1 MTVVLAQ
8 PATAHPVGLI
18 ASARTTLDQEEGWE
32 RGLAYAPEACGGYR
46 VLSDCTAQTIEHGAD
61 ERPEPVAYQPF
72 TIKVEETCSTRGGY
86 DPAAIDARLRRQ
98 VLAING
104 YAIGRELMLGELTR
118 AEQAAGAYDAPNPY
132 LADASR
138 TTVLTT
144 GPVKAK
150 VGQGLLEEALGHALH
165 GQVGYLH
172 VPLVAASVLASVR
185 PDGAMRRTLRD
196 NQVVLEAGY
205 PNVAPT
211 AALDADDEPQEPAA
225 AAAGTAWLYGT
236 GLVVVRRGQPFQDA
250 PEDAQTIDHRRNLST
265 RSMSQRAAAHY
276 DPCAQFAVQITLED

>member
-1 MTVVLAQ
+1 MTVVAAQ

-32 RGLAYAPEACGGYR
+32 RGLSYAPEACGGYR
-46 VLSDCTAQTIEHGAD
+46 VLSDCTAETIEQGAD
-61 ERPEPVAYQPF
+61 ERPEPVDYQPF

-86 DPAAIDARLRRQ
+86 DPTAIDARLRRQ
-98 VLAING
+98 VLAIQG

-118 AEQAAGAYDAPNPY
+118 AELGAGGVDQANPF
-132 LADASR
+132 LADATR

-150 VGQGLLEEALGHALH
+150 VGQGLLEEALGHALR

-172 VPLVAASVLASVR
+172 VPLVATSVLASVR

-205 PNVAPT
+205 PNVAP
-211 AALDADDEPQEPAA
+211 AAEGADPAA

-250 PEDAQTIDHRRNLST
+250 PEDAQTIDHRRNLTT